1 MRFQAGV
8 EDMTKIGDE
17 IETLAAAVGARLDG
31 RSVVLIGMMGAGK
44 SAIGRLVAKALKL
57 PFLDADTE
65 IERAAG
71 MSIPDMF
78 ETHGEPYFRD
88 GEVRVISRILD
99 GNSCIL
105 ATGGGAWMNEGTREH
120 SSRRGISVWLKAEPE
135 ILMKRV
141 KRRSNRPLLKTADP
155 EATLR
160 QLLAVREPSYAMA
173 DITVPSQDVPHE
185 VMVRAVLSGL
195 ATYLS
200 ASEPTSI

>member
-1 MRFQAGV
+1 MS
-8 EDMTKIGDE
+8 KIGDE
-17 IETLAAAVGARLDG
+17 IERLAASVGARLDG
-31 RSVVLIGMMGAGK
+31 RSIVLIGMMGAGK

-71 MSIPDMF
+71 MSISDMF

-99 GNSCIL
+99 GSSCVL
-105 ATGGGAWMNEGTREH
+105 ATGGGAWMNEDTREH
-120 SSRRGISVWLKAEPE
+120 SSRCGISVWLKADPE

-160 QLLAVREPSYAMA
+160 RLLEAREPSYALA
-173 DITVPSQDVPHE
+173 DITVDSQEVPHE
-185 VMVRAVLSGL
+185 VMVRAVLKGL
-195 ATYLS
+195 DGYLGAATV
-200 ASEPTSI
+200 TH